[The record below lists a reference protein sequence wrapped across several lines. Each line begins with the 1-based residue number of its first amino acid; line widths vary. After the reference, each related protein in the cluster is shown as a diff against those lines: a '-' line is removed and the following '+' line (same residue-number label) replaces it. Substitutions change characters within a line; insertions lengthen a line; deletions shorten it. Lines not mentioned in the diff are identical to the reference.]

1 MNKQS
6 DMQELRE
13 LKIMAKNYLLTADDV
28 SRLALD
34 ERPAFQLFLA
44 DYKDKLGQEQKR
56 LAQLLYYENQLQR
69 RGIEL
74 VAGVDE
80 AGRGP
85 LAGPVVAAA
94 VIPPPEPNL
103 LGLNDS
109 KKLSEK
115 ERYRLE
121 PLIKEKA
128 LAWAIAEID
137 NQEIDRI
144 NIKQASRLAML
155 QAVQQLKKKPHYLLI
170 DAERIDC
177 PLPQNALIKG
187 DSISLSIAAA
197 SVLAKCHRD
206 RLMLDF
212 HQLYPRYGFDI
223 HKGYP
228 TALHRE
234 RLIQY
239 GPSPIHRQ
247 SFAVKPPSHDQRKN
261 TGQKGEDLTAI
272 ALLEVGYQ
280 IIERN
285 YRRLKG
291 EIDIVAA
298 KDDSLYFVEVRSKTG
313 DTYGDPKEAFT
324 MAKRRQLKKIAGIYL
339 AEKSK
344 EQISKNPCYFLFAAV
359 TLEPGE
365 TKVEII
371 ADNPY

>member
-1 MNKQS
+1 MDTNI
-6 DMQELRE
+6 ELRE
-13 LKIMAKNYLLTADDV
+13 LKARAKHYLLTAEDIDKLIV
-28 SRLALD
+28 D
-34 ERPAFQLFLA
+34 ERPAFRLFLA
-44 DYKDKLGQEQKR
+44 DYRDQLDQEQKR

-69 RGIEL
+69 RGLEL

-94 VIPPPEPNL
+94 VILPPEPNL
-103 LGLNDS
+103 FGLNDS

-115 ERYRLE
+115 ERYHLE

-155 QAVQQLKKKPHYLLI
+155 QAVQQLKDKPQFLLI
-170 DAERIDC
+170 DAERIDS
-177 PLPQNALIKG
+177 PLPQNPLIKG
-187 DSISLSIAAA
+187 DSLSLSIAAA

-212 HQLYPRYGFDI
+212 HQLYPDYGFDI

-247 SFAVKPPSHDQRKN
+247 SFTVKPPSRDQRKN
-261 TGQKGEDLTAI
+261 TGQRGEDLAAI
-272 ALLEVGYQ
+272 TLLEAGYQ
-280 IIERN
+280 ILERN

-298 KDDSLYFVEVRSKTG
+298 KDGSLYFVEVRAKTG
-313 DTYGDPKEAFT
+313 DSYGDPKEAFT

-365 TKVEII
+365 PKVEII
-371 ADNPY
+371 ADTPY